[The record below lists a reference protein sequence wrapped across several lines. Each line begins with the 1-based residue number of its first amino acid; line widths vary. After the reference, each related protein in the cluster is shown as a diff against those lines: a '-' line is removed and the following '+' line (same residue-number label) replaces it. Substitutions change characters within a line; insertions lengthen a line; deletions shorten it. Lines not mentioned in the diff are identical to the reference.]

1 MIGSTVGAVS
11 QIGPAKTDALQ
22 KEMALTDMGLS
33 AVYMHELRFRKKV
46 YWNQMMVHD
55 ALPISGFCITA
66 DNHFLWLFLQHHMDS
81 SVSDKRGTSHFEE
94 DPPIPPQSGI
104 V

>member
-46 YWNQMMVHD
+46 Y
-55 ALPISGFCITA
+55 
-66 DNHFLWLFLQHHMDS
+66 
-81 SVSDKRGTSHFEE
+81 
-94 DPPIPPQSGI
+94 
-104 V
+104 